1 MTKSNKLMIK
11 SKSLQPLTLNESLD
25 STPNNKKYIF
35 SGVFTACSVPGHV
48 VINRNNRSYP
58 EKEVLR
64 HLGYLREMI
73 KESGSIL
80 GELDHPEGRFDI
92 QLKEAS
98 HKITDLWYD
107 QENHNVMGKLE
118 ILDTPNGKI
127 AQELVEAGYPLFVSS
142 RAAGDVDEKT
152 HEVEI
157 AQIFT
162 YDIVCTPGFAEAK
175 LDRVNESLGVNTMSY
190 LNESVS
196 AQKSEKEATNKKYKV
211 LMEGVTVNELEQDAP
226 INEKCMEMK
235 NKPVNLKDL
244 SKPLLE
250 EDEEEFKLPEAD
262 VTPDGSSSDD
272 SSDDKDENKDTTDG
286 KKDED
291 TKSEPTD
298 DEKEKKRALILDITS
313 EDADSESDDSN
324 ADDDEKAEK
333 RADILDVEGQSDE
346 DKADDGDADSKD
358 DDKSDDEDVSD
369 TDSSNDDA
377 EDATPADEDSKTSTE
392 KAERIAAETD
402 KDMEEFQDLLD
413 NLEKKEQIKE
423 QIISRYPFAV
433 SLSPDNFAKFAA
445 LKPTQKKKCM
455 KYVVEHNIY
464 KVDDINNQWNVP
476 LLAEKRILK
485 NWLRLADPKD
495 IELYT
500 HASLQE
506 QDAIENMA
514 RYWVLE
520 TKQDVDEFWEKTGLR
535 NREAQRIMNEEFVK
549 RYKVSQKPIMKPVN
563 ESEHPLGY
571 HMDYVKMLEQTYD
584 NF

>member
-1 MTKSNKLMIK
+1 MTKMNKLMIK
-11 SKSLQPLTLNESLD
+11 NKSLQPLMLNEAAD
-25 STPNNKKYIF
+25 STPNNRKYIF

-73 KESGSIL
+73 KQSGSIL

-107 QENHNVMGKLE
+107 QSNHNVMGKLE

-127 AQELVEAGYPLFVSS
+127 AQELVDAGYPLFVSS

-175 LDRVNESLGVNTMSY
+175 LERVNESLGTATAKY

-196 AQKSEKEATNKKYKV
+196 AQKVEKETTKKKFKV
-211 LMEGVTVNELEQDAP
+211 LIEGVSVSELEQEAP
-226 INEKCMEMK
+226 INEKCMELK
-235 NKPVNLKDL
+235 NKPVKMKDL
-244 SKPLLE
+244 TKPLLE
-250 EDEEEFKLPEAD
+250 EDEDGGFKLPEAD
-262 VTPDGSSSDD
+262 VTPDGSGSDN
-272 SSDDKDENKDTTDG
+272 SDTEKPKTDDAASEETSKKDT
-286 KKDED
+286 E
-291 TKSEPTD
+291 KSEPTD
-298 DEKEKKRALILDITS
+298 EEKKKKRALILNITS
-313 EDADSESDDSN
+313 EDAEGQSSEEGTE
-324 ADDDEKAEK
+324 DDDKAEK
-333 RADILDVEGQSDE
+333 RADIVSVEGQSDA
-346 DKADDGDADSKD
+346 DVADDGDAESEESTDDSKP
-358 DDKSDDEDVSD
+358 V
-369 TDSSNDDA
+369 
-377 EDATPADEDSKTSTE
+377 EDADADVDAPAAEEDSETTTA
-392 KAERIAAETD
+392 KAERIAAETE

-413 NLEKKEQIKE
+413 NLEKKESIKE
-423 QIISRYPFAV
+423 SIINHYPFAI
-433 SLSPDNFAKFAA
+433 SLSPENFAKFAA

-455 KYVVEHNIY
+455 KFIVEHNIFTI
-464 KVDDINNQWNVP
+464 KDINEQVFTP
-476 LLAEKRILK
+476 LNAERRILK
-485 NWLRLADPKD
+485 NWLRLADAKD

-500 HASLQE
+500 QASLQE

-514 RYWVLE
+514 RYMVLE

-535 NREAQRIMNEEFVK
+535 TREAQRLMNEEFVR
-549 RYKVSQKPIMKPVN
+549 RYKVQQKPIMKPVQ

-571 HMDYVKMLEQTYD
+571 TMDHAALLEQMYE
-584 NF
+584 NM

>member
-1 MTKSNKLMIK
+1 MTKINKLMIK
-11 SKSLQPLTLNESLD
+11 NKSLQPLMLNEAAD
-25 STPNNKKYIF
+25 STPNNRKYIF

-73 KESGSIL
+73 KQSGSIL

-107 QENHNVMGKLE
+107 QANHNVMGKLE

-127 AQELVEAGYPLFVSS
+127 AQELVDAGYPLFVSS

-175 LDRVNESLGVNTMSY
+175 LERVNESLGTATAKY

-196 AQKSEKEATNKKYKV
+196 AQKAEKETTKNKFKV
-211 LMEGVTVNELEQDAP
+211 LTEGVSVSELEQEAP
-226 INEKCMEMK
+226 INEKCMELK
-235 NKPVNLKDL
+235 NKPVKLKDL
-244 SKPLLE
+244 IKPLLE
-250 EDEEEFKLPEAD
+250 EDEDGGFKLPEAD
-262 VTPDGSSSDD
+262 VTPDGDGSDNSDIEDPKTDDASSEETP
-272 SSDDKDENKDTTDG
+272 KKDT
-286 KKDED
+286 E
-291 TKSEPTD
+291 KSEPTD
-298 DEKEKKRALILDITS
+298 EEKKKKRALILNITS
-313 EDADSESDDSN
+313 EDVNGESSEEGTEDE
-324 ADDDEKAEK
+324 EKAEK
-333 RADILDVEGQSDE
+333 RADIISVEGQSDA
-346 DKADDGDADSKD
+346 DIADDGNADNSKD
-358 DDKSDDEDVSD
+358 SDSSEPVED
-369 TDSSNDDA
+369 TDTDVDA
-377 EDATPADEDSKTSTE
+377 PAAEEGSETTTA
-392 KAERIAAETD
+392 KAERIAAETE

-413 NLEKKEQIKE
+413 NLEKKESIKE
-423 QIISRYPFAV
+423 SIINHYPFAI
-433 SLSPDNFAKFAA
+433 SLSPENFAKFAA

-455 KYVVEHNIY
+455 KFIVEHNIFTI
-464 KVDDINNQWNVP
+464 KDINEQVFTP
-476 LLAEKRILK
+476 LNAERRILK
-485 NWLRLADPKD
+485 NWLRLADAKD

-500 HASLQE
+500 QASLQE

-514 RYWVLE
+514 RYMVLE

-535 NREAQRIMNEEFVK
+535 TREAQRLMNEEFVR
-549 RYKVSQKPIMKPVN
+549 RYKVQQKPIMKPVQ

-571 HMDYVKMLEQTYD
+571 TMDHAALLEQMYE
-584 NF
+584 NM

>member
-1 MTKSNKLMIK
+1 MTKINKLMIK
-11 SKSLQPLTLNESLD
+11 NKSLQPLMLNEAAD
-25 STPNNKKYIF
+25 STPNNRKYIF

-73 KESGSIL
+73 KQSGSIL

-107 QENHNVMGKLE
+107 QANHNVMGKLE

-127 AQELVEAGYPLFVSS
+127 AQELVDAGYPLFVSS

-175 LDRVNESLGVNTMSY
+175 LERVNESLGTATAKY

-196 AQKSEKEATNKKYKV
+196 AQKAEKETTKNKFKV
-211 LMEGVTVNELEQDAP
+211 LTEGVSVSELEQEAP
-226 INEKCMEMK
+226 INEKCMELK
-235 NKPVNLKDL
+235 NKPVKMKDL
-244 SKPLLE
+244 IKPLLE
-250 EDEEEFKLPEAD
+250 EDEDGGFKLPEAD
-262 VTPDGSSSDD
+262 VTPDGSGSDN
-272 SSDDKDENKDTTDG
+272 SDTEEPKTDDAAS
-286 KKDED
+286 KETQKED
-291 TKSEPTD
+291 TEKSEPTD
-298 DEKEKKRALILDITS
+298 EEKKKKRALILNITS
-313 EDADSESDDSN
+313 EDVNGESSEEGTEDE
-324 ADDDEKAEK
+324 EKAEK
-333 RADILDVEGQSDE
+333 RADIISVEGQSDA
-346 DKADDGDADSKD
+346 DIADDGNADNSKD
-358 DDKSDDEDVSD
+358 SDSSEPVED
-369 TDSSNDDA
+369 TDTDVDA
-377 EDATPADEDSKTSTE
+377 PAAEEGSETTTA
-392 KAERIAAETD
+392 KAERIAAETE

-413 NLEKKEQIKE
+413 NLEKKESIKE
-423 QIISRYPFAV
+423 SIINHYPFAI
-433 SLSPDNFAKFAA
+433 SLSPENFAKFAA
-445 LKPTQKKKCM
+445 LKPAQKKKCM
-455 KYVVEHNIY
+455 KFIVEHNIFTI
-464 KVDDINNQWNVP
+464 KDINEQVFTP
-476 LLAEKRILK
+476 LNAERRILK
-485 NWLRLADPKD
+485 NWLRLADAKD

-500 HASLQE
+500 QASLQE

-514 RYWVLE
+514 RYMVLE

-535 NREAQRIMNEEFVK
+535 TREAQRLMNEEFVR
-549 RYKVSQKPIMKPVN
+549 RYKVQQKPIMKPVQ

-571 HMDYVKMLEQTYD
+571 TMDHAALLEQMYD
-584 NF
+584 I

>member
-1 MTKSNKLMIK
+1 MTKINKLMIK
-11 SKSLQPLTLNESLD
+11 NKSLQPLMLNEAAD
-25 STPNNKKYIF
+25 STPNNRKYIF

-73 KESGSIL
+73 KQSGSIL

-107 QENHNVMGKLE
+107 QANHNVMGKLE

-127 AQELVEAGYPLFVSS
+127 AQELVDAGYPLFVSS

-175 LDRVNESLGVNTMSY
+175 LERVNESLGTATAKY

-196 AQKSEKEATNKKYKV
+196 AQKAEKETTKNKFKV
-211 LMEGVTVNELEQDAP
+211 LTEGVSVSELEQEAP
-226 INEKCMEMK
+226 INEKCMELK
-235 NKPVNLKDL
+235 NKPVKMKDL
-244 SKPLLE
+244 IKPLLE
-250 EDEEEFKLPEAD
+250 EDEDGGFKLPEAD
-262 VTPDGSSSDD
+262 VTPDGDGSDN
-272 SSDDKDENKDTTDG
+272 SDTEESKTDDTASKETPKKDT
-286 KKDED
+286 E
-291 TKSEPTD
+291 KSEPTD
-298 DEKEKKRALILDITS
+298 EEKKKKRALILNITS
-313 EDADSESDDSN
+313 EDVNGESSEEGTEDE
-324 ADDDEKAEK
+324 EKAEK
-333 RADILDVEGQSDE
+333 RADIISVEGQSDA
-346 DKADDGDADSKD
+346 DIADDGNADNSKD
-358 DDKSDDEDVSD
+358 SDSSEPVED
-369 TDSSNDDA
+369 TDTDVDA
-377 EDATPADEDSKTSTE
+377 PAAEEGSETTTA
-392 KAERIAAETD
+392 KAERIAAETE

-413 NLEKKEQIKE
+413 NLEKKESIKE
-423 QIISRYPFAV
+423 SIINHYPFAI
-433 SLSPDNFAKFAA
+433 SLSPENFAKFAA

-455 KYVVEHNIY
+455 KFIVEHNIFTI
-464 KVDDINNQWNVP
+464 KDINEQVFTP
-476 LLAEKRILK
+476 LNAERRILK
-485 NWLRLADPKD
+485 NWLRLADAKD

-500 HASLQE
+500 QASLQE

-514 RYWVLE
+514 RYMVLE

-535 NREAQRIMNEEFVK
+535 TREAQRLMNEEFVR
-549 RYKVSQKPIMKPVN
+549 RYKVQQKPIMKPVQ

-571 HMDYVKMLEQTYD
+571 TMDHAALLEQMYE
-584 NF
+584 NM

>member
-1 MTKSNKLMIK
+1 MTKINKLMIK
-11 SKSLQPLTLNESLD
+11 NKSLQPLMLNEAAD
-25 STPNNKKYIF
+25 STPNNRKYIF

-73 KESGSIL
+73 KQSGSIL

-107 QENHNVMGKLE
+107 QANHNVMGKLE

-127 AQELVEAGYPLFVSS
+127 AQELVDAGYPLFVSS

-175 LDRVNESLGVNTMSY
+175 LERVNESLGTATAKY

-196 AQKSEKEATNKKYKV
+196 AQKAEKETTKNKFKV
-211 LMEGVTVNELEQDAP
+211 LTEGVSVSELEQEAP
-226 INEKCMEMK
+226 INEKCMELK
-235 NKPVNLKDL
+235 NKPVKMKDL
-244 SKPLLE
+244 IKPLLE
-250 EDEEEFKLPEAD
+250 EDEDGGFKLPEAD
-262 VTPDGSSSDD
+262 VTPDGGGSDN
-272 SSDDKDENKDTTDG
+272 SDTEEPKTDDAAS
-286 KKDED
+286 KETQKED
-291 TKSEPTD
+291 TEKSEPTD
-298 DEKEKKRALILDITS
+298 EEKKKKRALILNITS
-313 EDADSESDDSN
+313 EDVNGESSEEGTEDE
-324 ADDDEKAEK
+324 EKAEK
-333 RADILDVEGQSDE
+333 RADIISVEGQSDA
-346 DKADDGDADSKD
+346 DIADDGNADNSKD
-358 DDKSDDEDVSD
+358 SSEPVED
-369 TDSSNDDA
+369 TDTDVDA
-377 EDATPADEDSKTSTE
+377 PAAEEGSETTTA
-392 KAERIAAETD
+392 KAERIAAETE

-413 NLEKKEQIKE
+413 NLEKKESIKE
-423 QIISRYPFAV
+423 SIINHYPFAI
-433 SLSPDNFAKFAA
+433 SLSPENFAKFAA
-445 LKPTQKKKCM
+445 LKPAQKKKCM
-455 KYVVEHNIY
+455 KFIVEHNIFTI
-464 KVDDINNQWNVP
+464 KDINEQVFTP
-476 LLAEKRILK
+476 LNAERRILK
-485 NWLRLADPKD
+485 NWLRLADAKD

-500 HASLQE
+500 QASLQE

-514 RYWVLE
+514 RYMVLE

-535 NREAQRIMNEEFVK
+535 TREAQRLMNEEFVR
-549 RYKVSQKPIMKPVN
+549 RYKVQQKPIMKPVQ

-571 HMDYVKMLEQTYD
+571 TMDHAALLEQMYD
-584 NF
+584 I

>member
-1 MTKSNKLMIK
+1 MTKINKLMIK
-11 SKSLQPLTLNESLD
+11 NKSLQPLMLNEAAD
-25 STPNNKKYIF
+25 STPNNRKYIF

-73 KESGSIL
+73 KQSGSIL

-107 QENHNVMGKLE
+107 QANHNVMGKLE

-127 AQELVEAGYPLFVSS
+127 AQELVDAGYPLFVSS

-175 LDRVNESLGVNTMSY
+175 LERVNESLGTATAKY

-196 AQKSEKEATNKKYKV
+196 AQKAEKETTKNKFKV
-211 LMEGVTVNELEQDAP
+211 LTEGVSVSELEQEAP
-226 INEKCMEMK
+226 INEKCMELK
-235 NKPVNLKDL
+235 NKPVKMKDL
-244 SKPLLE
+244 TKPLLE
-250 EDEEEFKLPEAD
+250 EDEDGGFKLPEAD
-262 VTPDGSSSDD
+262 VTPDGSGSDN
-272 SSDDKDENKDTTDG
+272 SDTEEPKTDDAASKETPKKDT
-286 KKDED
+286 E
-291 TKSEPTD
+291 KSEPTD
-298 DEKEKKRALILDITS
+298 EEKKKKRALILNITS
-313 EDADSESDDSN
+313 EDVNGESSEEGTEDE
-324 ADDDEKAEK
+324 EKAEK
-333 RADILDVEGQSDE
+333 RTDIISVEGQSDA
-346 DKADDGDADSKD
+346 DIADDGNADNSKD
-358 DDKSDDEDVSD
+358 SDSSEPVED
-369 TDSSNDDA
+369 TDTDVDA
-377 EDATPADEDSKTSTE
+377 PAAEEGSETTTA
-392 KAERIAAETD
+392 KAERITAETE

-413 NLEKKEQIKE
+413 NLEKKESIKE
-423 QIISRYPFAV
+423 SIINHYPFAV
-433 SLSPDNFAKFAA
+433 SLSPENFAKFAA
-445 LKPTQKKKCM
+445 LKPAQKKKCM
-455 KYVVEHNIY
+455 KFIVEHNIFTI
-464 KVDDINNQWNVP
+464 KDINEQVFTP
-476 LLAEKRILK
+476 LNAERRILK
-485 NWLRLADPKD
+485 NWLRLADAKD

-500 HASLQE
+500 QASLQE

-514 RYWVLE
+514 RYMVLE

-535 NREAQRIMNEEFVK
+535 TREAQRLMNEEFVR
-549 RYKVSQKPIMKPVN
+549 RYKVQQKPIMKPVQ

-571 HMDYVKMLEQTYD
+571 TMDHAALLEQMYE
-584 NF
+584 NM

>member
-1 MTKSNKLMIK
+1 MAKSNKLMIK

-196 AQKSEKEATNKKYKV
+196 AQKSEKETTNKKYKV

-244 SKPLLE
+244 AKPLLE

-262 VTPDGSSSDD
+262 VTPDGSGSDD
-272 SSDDKDENKDTTDG
+272 SSDNKDENTDTEN

-313 EDADSESDDSN
+313 EDADSDSDEN
-324 ADDDEKAEK
+324 TDDDEKAEK

-346 DKADDGDADSKD
+346 DKADDGDADT
-358 DDKSDDEDVSD
+358 DDKSDDEDISD
-369 TDSSNDDA
+369 TDASNDDA
-377 EDATPADEDSKTSTE
+377 EDSAPADEDSKTSTE

-413 NLEKKEQIKE
+413 NLEKKEAIKE
-423 QIISRYPFAV
+423 QIISHYPFSV
-433 SLSPDNFAKFAA
+433 SLSPENFAKFAA

-464 KVDDINNQWNVP
+464 KIDDINNQWNVP

-549 RYKVSQKPIMKPVN
+549 RYKISQKPIMKPVN

>member
-1 MTKSNKLMIK
+1 MTKINKLMIK
-11 SKSLQPLTLNESLD
+11 NKSLQPLMLNEAAD
-25 STPNNKKYIF
+25 STPNNRKYIF

-73 KESGSIL
+73 KQSGSIL

-107 QENHNVMGKLE
+107 QANHNVMGKLE

-127 AQELVEAGYPLFVSS
+127 AQELVDAGYPLFVSS

-175 LDRVNESLGVNTMSY
+175 LERVNESLGTATAKY

-196 AQKSEKEATNKKYKV
+196 AQKAEKETTKNKFKV
-211 LMEGVTVNELEQDAP
+211 LTEGVSVSELEQEAP
-226 INEKCMEMK
+226 INEKCMELK
-235 NKPVNLKDL
+235 NKPVKMKDL
-244 SKPLLE
+244 IKPLLE
-250 EDEEEFKLPEAD
+250 EDEDGGFKLPEAD
-262 VTPDGSSSDD
+262 VTADGSDSDN
-272 SSDDKDENKDTTDG
+272 SDTEEPKTDDAAS
-286 KKDED
+286 KETQKED
-291 TKSEPTD
+291 TEKSEPTD
-298 DEKEKKRALILDITS
+298 EEKKKKRALILNITS
-313 EDADSESDDSN
+313 EDVNGESSEEGTEDE
-324 ADDDEKAEK
+324 EKAEK
-333 RADILDVEGQSDE
+333 RADIISVEGQSDA
-346 DKADDGDADSKD
+346 DIADDGNADNSKD
-358 DDKSDDEDVSD
+358 SSEPVED
-369 TDSSNDDA
+369 TDTDVDA
-377 EDATPADEDSKTSTE
+377 PAAEEGSETTTA
-392 KAERIAAETD
+392 KAERIAVETE

-413 NLEKKEQIKE
+413 NLEKKESIKE
-423 QIISRYPFAV
+423 SIINHYPFAI
-433 SLSPDNFAKFAA
+433 SLSPENFAKFAA
-445 LKPTQKKKCM
+445 LKPAQKKKCM
-455 KYVVEHNIY
+455 KFIVEHNIFTI
-464 KVDDINNQWNVP
+464 KDINEQVFTP
-476 LLAEKRILK
+476 LNAERRILK
-485 NWLRLADPKD
+485 NWLRLADAKD

-500 HASLQE
+500 QASLQE

-514 RYWVLE
+514 RYMVLE

-535 NREAQRIMNEEFVK
+535 TREAQRLMNEEFVR
-549 RYKVSQKPIMKPVN
+549 RYKVQQKPIMKPVQ

-571 HMDYVKMLEQTYD
+571 TMDHAALLEQMYD
-584 NF
+584 I

>member
-1 MTKSNKLMIK
+1 MTKINKLMIK
-11 SKSLQPLTLNESLD
+11 NKSLQPLMLNEAAD
-25 STPNNKKYIF
+25 STPNNRKYIF

-73 KESGSIL
+73 KQSGSIL

-107 QENHNVMGKLE
+107 QTNHNVMGKLE

-127 AQELVEAGYPLFVSS
+127 AQELVDAGYPLFVSS

-175 LDRVNESLGVNTMSY
+175 LERVNESLGTATAKY

-196 AQKSEKEATNKKYKV
+196 AQKAEKETTKNKFKV
-211 LMEGVTVNELEQDAP
+211 LTEGVSVSELEQEAP
-226 INEKCMEMK
+226 INEKCMELK
-235 NKPVNLKDL
+235 NKPVKMKDL
-244 SKPLLE
+244 IKPLLE
-250 EDEEEFKLPEAD
+250 EDEDGGFKLPEAD
-262 VTPDGSSSDD
+262 VTPDGSGSDN
-272 SSDDKDENKDTTDG
+272 SDTEEPKTDDAAS
-286 KKDED
+286 KETQKED
-291 TKSEPTD
+291 TEKSEPTD
-298 DEKEKKRALILDITS
+298 EEKKKKRALILNITS
-313 EDADSESDDSN
+313 EDVNGESSEEGTEDE
-324 ADDDEKAEK
+324 EKAEK
-333 RADILDVEGQSDE
+333 RADIISVEGQSDA
-346 DKADDGDADSKD
+346 DIADDGNADNSKD
-358 DDKSDDEDVSD
+358 SSEPVED
-369 TDSSNDDA
+369 TDTDVDA
-377 EDATPADEDSKTSTE
+377 PAAEEGSETTTA
-392 KAERIAAETD
+392 KAERIAAETE

-413 NLEKKEQIKE
+413 NLEKKESIKE
-423 QIISRYPFAV
+423 SIINHYPFAI
-433 SLSPDNFAKFAA
+433 SLSPENFAKFAA
-445 LKPTQKKKCM
+445 LKPAQKKKCM
-455 KYVVEHNIY
+455 KFIVEHNIFTI
-464 KVDDINNQWNVP
+464 KDINEQVFTP
-476 LLAEKRILK
+476 LNAERRILK
-485 NWLRLADPKD
+485 NWLRLADAKD

-500 HASLQE
+500 QASLQE

-514 RYWVLE
+514 RYMVLE

-535 NREAQRIMNEEFVK
+535 TREAQRLMNEEFVR
-549 RYKVSQKPIMKPVN
+549 RYKVQQKPIMKPVQ

-571 HMDYVKMLEQTYD
+571 TMDHAALLEQMYD
-584 NF
+584 I

>member
-1 MTKSNKLMIK
+1 MTKINKLMIK
-11 SKSLQPLTLNESLD
+11 NKSLQPLMLNEAAD
-25 STPNNKKYIF
+25 STPNNRKYIF

-73 KESGSIL
+73 KQSGSIL

-107 QENHNVMGKLE
+107 QANHNVMGKLE

-127 AQELVEAGYPLFVSS
+127 AQELVDAGYPLFVSS

-175 LDRVNESLGVNTMSY
+175 LERVNESLGTATAKY

-196 AQKSEKEATNKKYKV
+196 AQKAEKETTKNKFKV
-211 LMEGVTVNELEQDAP
+211 LTEGVSVSELEQEAP
-226 INEKCMEMK
+226 INEKCMELK
-235 NKPVNLKDL
+235 NKPVKMKDL
-244 SKPLLE
+244 TKPLLE
-250 EDEEEFKLPEAD
+250 EDEDGGFKLPEAD
-262 VTPDGSSSDD
+262 VTPDGSGSDN
-272 SSDDKDENKDTTDG
+272 SDTEEPKTDDAAS
-286 KKDED
+286 KETQKED
-291 TKSEPTD
+291 TEKSEPTD
-298 DEKEKKRALILDITS
+298 EEKKKKRALILNITS
-313 EDADSESDDSN
+313 EDVNGESSEEGTEDE
-324 ADDDEKAEK
+324 EKAEK
-333 RADILDVEGQSDE
+333 RTDIISVEGQSDA
-346 DKADDGDADSKD
+346 DIADDGNADNSKDSDSSEPVEDTDADV
-358 DDKSDDEDVSD
+358 EAPA
-369 TDSSNDDA
+369 A
-377 EDATPADEDSKTSTE
+377 EEGSETTTA
-392 KAERIAAETD
+392 KAERITAETE

-413 NLEKKEQIKE
+413 NLEKKESIKE
-423 QIISRYPFAV
+423 SIINHYPFAV
-433 SLSPDNFAKFAA
+433 SLSPENFAKFAA
-445 LKPTQKKKCM
+445 LKPAQKKKCM
-455 KYVVEHNIY
+455 KFIVEHNIFTI
-464 KVDDINNQWNVP
+464 KDINEQVFTP
-476 LLAEKRILK
+476 LNAERRILK
-485 NWLRLADPKD
+485 NWLRLADAKD

-500 HASLQE
+500 QASLQE

-514 RYWVLE
+514 RYMVLE

-535 NREAQRIMNEEFVK
+535 TREAQRLMNEEFVR
-549 RYKVSQKPIMKPVN
+549 RYKVQQKPIMKPVQ

-571 HMDYVKMLEQTYD
+571 TMDHAALLEQMYD
-584 NF
+584 I

>member
-1 MTKSNKLMIK
+1 MTKINKLMIK
-11 SKSLQPLTLNESLD
+11 NKSLQPLMLNEAAD
-25 STPNNKKYIF
+25 STPNNRKYIF

-73 KESGSIL
+73 KQSGSIL

-107 QENHNVMGKLE
+107 QANHNVMGKLE

-127 AQELVEAGYPLFVSS
+127 AQELVDAGYPLFVSS

-175 LDRVNESLGVNTMSY
+175 LERVNESLGTATAKY

-196 AQKSEKEATNKKYKV
+196 AQKAEKETTKNKFKV
-211 LMEGVTVNELEQDAP
+211 LTEGVSVSELEQEAP
-226 INEKCMEMK
+226 INEKCMELK
-235 NKPVNLKDL
+235 NKPVKMKDL
-244 SKPLLE
+244 TKPLLE
-250 EDEEEFKLPEAD
+250 EDEDGGFKLPEAD
-262 VTPDGSSSDD
+262 VTPDGSGSDN
-272 SSDDKDENKDTTDG
+272 SDTEEPKTDDAAS
-286 KKDED
+286 KETQKED
-291 TKSEPTD
+291 TEKSEPTD
-298 DEKEKKRALILDITS
+298 EEKKKKRALILNITS
-313 EDADSESDDSN
+313 EDVNGESSEEGTEDE
-324 ADDDEKAEK
+324 EKAEK
-333 RADILDVEGQSDE
+333 RADIISVEGQSDA
-346 DKADDGDADSKD
+346 DIADDGNADNSKD
-358 DDKSDDEDVSD
+358 SSEPVED
-369 TDSSNDDA
+369 TDTDVDA
-377 EDATPADEDSKTSTE
+377 PAAEEGSETTTA
-392 KAERIAAETD
+392 KAERIAAETE

-413 NLEKKEQIKE
+413 NLEKKESIKE
-423 QIISRYPFAV
+423 SIINHYPFAI
-433 SLSPDNFAKFAA
+433 SLSPENFAKFAA
-445 LKPTQKKKCM
+445 LKPAQKKKCM
-455 KYVVEHNIY
+455 KFIVEHNIFTI
-464 KVDDINNQWNVP
+464 KDINEQVFTP
-476 LLAEKRILK
+476 LNAERRILK
-485 NWLRLADPKD
+485 NWLRLADAKD

-500 HASLQE
+500 QASLQE

-514 RYWVLE
+514 RYMVLE

-535 NREAQRIMNEEFVK
+535 TREAQRLMNEEFVR
-549 RYKVSQKPIMKPVN
+549 RYKVQQKPIMKPVQ

-571 HMDYVKMLEQTYD
+571 TMDHAALLEQMYE
-584 NF
+584 NM

>member
-1 MTKSNKLMIK
+1 MTKMNKLMIK
-11 SKSLQPLTLNESLD
+11 NKSLQPLMLNEAAD
-25 STPNNKKYIF
+25 STPNNRKYIF

-73 KESGSIL
+73 KQSGSIL

-107 QENHNVMGKLE
+107 QSNHNVMGKLE

-127 AQELVEAGYPLFVSS
+127 AQELVDAGYPLFVSS

-175 LDRVNESLGVNTMSY
+175 LERVKESLGTATAKY

-196 AQKSEKEATNKKYKV
+196 AQKVEKETTKKKFKV
-211 LMEGVTVNELEQDAP
+211 LIEGVSVSELEQEAP
-226 INEKCMEMK
+226 INEKCMELK
-235 NKPVNLKDL
+235 NKPVKMKDL
-244 SKPLLE
+244 TKPLLE
-250 EDEEEFKLPEAD
+250 EDEDGGFKLPEAD
-262 VTPDGSSSDD
+262 VTPDGSGSDNSD
-272 SSDDKDENKDTTDG
+272 TEKPKTDDAASEEKLKDDKE
-286 KKDED
+286 
-291 TKSEPTD
+291 KSEPTD
-298 DEKEKKRALILDITS
+298 EEKKKKRALILNITS
-313 EDADSESDDSN
+313 EDAEGESSEEGTEDGD
-324 ADDDEKAEK
+324 KAEK
-333 RADILDVEGQSDE
+333 RADIISVEGQSDA
-346 DKADDGDADSKD
+346 DVADDGDADSEESTD
-358 DDKSDDEDVSD
+358 DSEPV
-369 TDSSNDDA
+369 
-377 EDATPADEDSKTSTE
+377 EDADADVDAPAAEEDSETTTA
-392 KAERIAAETD
+392 KAERIAAETE

-413 NLEKKEQIKE
+413 NLEKKESIKE
-423 QIISRYPFAV
+423 SIINHYPFAV
-433 SLSPDNFAKFAA
+433 SLSPENFAKFAA

-455 KYVVEHNIY
+455 KFIVEHNIFTI
-464 KVDDINNQWNVP
+464 KDINEQVFTP
-476 LLAEKRILK
+476 LNAERRILK
-485 NWLRLADPKD
+485 NWLRLADAKD

-500 HASLQE
+500 QASLQE

-514 RYWVLE
+514 RYMVLE

-535 NREAQRIMNEEFVK
+535 TREAQRLMNEEFVR
-549 RYKVSQKPIMKPVN
+549 RYKVQQKPIMKPVQ

-571 HMDYVKMLEQTYD
+571 TMDHAALLEQMYD
-584 NF
+584 I

>member
-1 MTKSNKLMIK
+1 MTKINKLMIK
-11 SKSLQPLTLNESLD
+11 NKSLQPLMLNEAAD
-25 STPNNKKYIF
+25 STPNNRKYIF

-73 KESGSIL
+73 KQSGSIL

-107 QENHNVMGKLE
+107 QANHNVMGKLE

-127 AQELVEAGYPLFVSS
+127 AQELVDAGYPLFVSS

-175 LDRVNESLGVNTMSY
+175 LERVNESLGTATAKY

-196 AQKSEKEATNKKYKV
+196 AQKAEKETTKNKFKV
-211 LMEGVTVNELEQDAP
+211 LTEGVSVSELEQEAP
-226 INEKCMEMK
+226 INEKCMELK
-235 NKPVNLKDL
+235 NKPVKMKDL
-244 SKPLLE
+244 IKPLLE
-250 EDEEEFKLPEAD
+250 EDEDGGFKLPEAD
-262 VTPDGSSSDD
+262 VTPDGSGSDN
-272 SSDDKDENKDTTDG
+272 SDTEEPKTDDAAS
-286 KKDED
+286 KETQKED
-291 TKSEPTD
+291 TEKSEPTD
-298 DEKEKKRALILDITS
+298 EEKKKKRALILNITS
-313 EDADSESDDSN
+313 EDVNGESSEEGTEDE
-324 ADDDEKAEK
+324 EKAEK
-333 RADILDVEGQSDE
+333 RADIISVEGQSDA
-346 DKADDGDADSKD
+346 DIADDGNADNSKD
-358 DDKSDDEDVSD
+358 SDSSEPVED
-369 TDSSNDDA
+369 TDVDA
-377 EDATPADEDSKTSTE
+377 PAAEEGSETTTA
-392 KAERIAAETD
+392 KAERIAAETE

-413 NLEKKEQIKE
+413 NLEKKESIKE
-423 QIISRYPFAV
+423 SIINHYPFAI
-433 SLSPDNFAKFAA
+433 SLSPENFAKFAA
-445 LKPTQKKKCM
+445 LKPAQKKKCM
-455 KYVVEHNIY
+455 KFIVEHNIFTI
-464 KVDDINNQWNVP
+464 KDINEQVFTP
-476 LLAEKRILK
+476 LNAERRILK
-485 NWLRLADPKD
+485 NWLRLADAKD

-500 HASLQE
+500 QASLQE

-514 RYWVLE
+514 RYMVLE

-535 NREAQRIMNEEFVK
+535 TREAQRLMNEEFVR
-549 RYKVSQKPIMKPVN
+549 RYKVQQKPIMKPVQ

-571 HMDYVKMLEQTYD
+571 TMDHAALLEQMYD
-584 NF
+584 I

>member
-1 MTKSNKLMIK
+1 MTKINKLMIK
-11 SKSLQPLTLNESLD
+11 NKSLQPLMLNEAAD
-25 STPNNKKYIF
+25 STPNNRKYIF

-73 KESGSIL
+73 KQSGSIL

-107 QENHNVMGKLE
+107 QANHNVMGKLE

-127 AQELVEAGYPLFVSS
+127 AQELVDAGYPLFVSS

-175 LDRVNESLGVNTMSY
+175 LERVNESLGTATAKY

-196 AQKSEKEATNKKYKV
+196 AQKAEKETTKNKFKV
-211 LMEGVTVNELEQDAP
+211 LTEGVSVSELEQEAP
-226 INEKCMEMK
+226 INEKCMELK
-235 NKPVNLKDL
+235 NKPVKMKDL
-244 SKPLLE
+244 IKPLLE
-250 EDEEEFKLPEAD
+250 EDEDGGFKLPEAD
-262 VTPDGSSSDD
+262 VTPDGDGSDN
-272 SSDDKDENKDTTDG
+272 SDTEESKTDDTASKETPKKDT
-286 KKDED
+286 E
-291 TKSEPTD
+291 KSEPTD
-298 DEKEKKRALILDITS
+298 EEKKKKRALILNITS
-313 EDADSESDDSN
+313 EDVNGESSEEGTEDE
-324 ADDDEKAEK
+324 EKAEK
-333 RADILDVEGQSDE
+333 RADIISVEGQSDA
-346 DKADDGDADSKD
+346 DIADDGNADNSKD
-358 DDKSDDEDVSD
+358 LDSSEPVED
-369 TDSSNDDA
+369 TDTDVDA
-377 EDATPADEDSKTSTE
+377 PAAEEGSETTTA
-392 KAERIAAETD
+392 KAERIAAETE

-413 NLEKKEQIKE
+413 NLEKKESIKE
-423 QIISRYPFAV
+423 SIINHYPFAI
-433 SLSPDNFAKFAA
+433 SLSPENFAKFAA

-455 KYVVEHNIY
+455 KFIVEHNIFTI
-464 KVDDINNQWNVP
+464 KDINEQVFTP
-476 LLAEKRILK
+476 LNAERRILK
-485 NWLRLADPKD
+485 NWLRLADAKD

-500 HASLQE
+500 QASLQE

-514 RYWVLE
+514 RYMVLE

-535 NREAQRIMNEEFVK
+535 TREAQRLMNEEFVR
-549 RYKVSQKPIMKPVN
+549 RYKVQQKPIMKPVQ

-571 HMDYVKMLEQTYD
+571 TMDHAALLEQMYE
-584 NF
+584 NM

>member
-1 MTKSNKLMIK
+1 MTKINKLMIK
-11 SKSLQPLTLNESLD
+11 NKSLQPLMLNEAAD
-25 STPNNKKYIF
+25 STPNNRKYIF

-73 KESGSIL
+73 KQSGSIL

-107 QENHNVMGKLE
+107 QANHNVMGKLE

-127 AQELVEAGYPLFVSS
+127 AQELVDAGYPLFVSS

-175 LDRVNESLGVNTMSY
+175 LERVNESLGTATAKY

-196 AQKSEKEATNKKYKV
+196 AQKAEKETTKNKFKV
-211 LMEGVTVNELEQDAP
+211 LTEGVSVSELEQEAP
-226 INEKCMEMK
+226 INEKCMELK
-235 NKPVNLKDL
+235 NKPVKMKDL
-244 SKPLLE
+244 IKPLLE
-250 EDEEEFKLPEAD
+250 EDEDGGFKLPEAD
-262 VTPDGSSSDD
+262 VTPDGSGSDN
-272 SSDDKDENKDTTDG
+272 SDTEEPKTDDAAS
-286 KKDED
+286 KETQKED
-291 TKSEPTD
+291 TEKSEPTD
-298 DEKEKKRALILDITS
+298 EEKKKKRALILNITS
-313 EDADSESDDSN
+313 EDVNGESSEEGTEDE
-324 ADDDEKAEK
+324 EKAEK
-333 RADILDVEGQSDE
+333 RADIISVEGQSDA
-346 DKADDGDADSKD
+346 DIADDGNADNSKD
-358 DDKSDDEDVSD
+358 SSEPVED
-369 TDSSNDDA
+369 TDVDA
-377 EDATPADEDSKTSTE
+377 PAAEEGSETTTA
-392 KAERIAAETD
+392 KAERVAAETE

-413 NLEKKEQIKE
+413 NLEKKESIKE
-423 QIISRYPFAV
+423 SIINHYPFAI
-433 SLSPDNFAKFAA
+433 SLSPENFAKFAA

-455 KYVVEHNIY
+455 KFIVEHNIFTI
-464 KVDDINNQWNVP
+464 KDINEQVFTP
-476 LLAEKRILK
+476 LNAERRILK
-485 NWLRLADPKD
+485 NWLRLADAKD

-500 HASLQE
+500 QASLQE

-514 RYWVLE
+514 RYMVLE

-535 NREAQRIMNEEFVK
+535 TREAQRLMNEEFVR
-549 RYKVSQKPIMKPVN
+549 RYKVQQKPIMKPVQ

-571 HMDYVKMLEQTYD
+571 TMDHAALLEQMYD
-584 NF
+584 I

>member
-1 MTKSNKLMIK
+1 MTKINKLMIK
-11 SKSLQPLTLNESLD
+11 NKSLQPLMLNEAAD
-25 STPNNKKYIF
+25 STPNNRKYIF

-73 KESGSIL
+73 KQSGSIL

-107 QENHNVMGKLE
+107 QANHNVMGKLE

-127 AQELVEAGYPLFVSS
+127 AQELVDAGYPLFVSS

-175 LDRVNESLGVNTMSY
+175 LERVNESLGTATAKY

-196 AQKSEKEATNKKYKV
+196 AQKAEKETTKNKFKV
-211 LMEGVTVNELEQDAP
+211 LTEGVSVSELEQEAP
-226 INEKCMEMK
+226 INEKCMELK
-235 NKPVNLKDL
+235 NKPVKMKDL
-244 SKPLLE
+244 IKPLLE
-250 EDEEEFKLPEAD
+250 EDEDGGFKLPEAD
-262 VTPDGSSSDD
+262 VTPDGSGSDN
-272 SSDDKDENKDTTDG
+272 SDTEEPKTDDAAS
-286 KKDED
+286 KETQKED
-291 TKSEPTD
+291 TEKSEPTD
-298 DEKEKKRALILDITS
+298 EEKKKKRALILNITS
-313 EDADSESDDSN
+313 EDVNGESSEEGTEDE
-324 ADDDEKAEK
+324 EKAEK
-333 RADILDVEGQSDE
+333 RADIISVEGQSDA
-346 DKADDGDADSKD
+346 DIADDGNADNSKD
-358 DDKSDDEDVSD
+358 SDSSEPVED
-369 TDSSNDDA
+369 TDTDVDA
-377 EDATPADEDSKTSTE
+377 PAAEEGSETTTA
-392 KAERIAAETD
+392 KAERVAAETE

-413 NLEKKEQIKE
+413 NLEKKESIKE
-423 QIISRYPFAV
+423 SIINHYPFAI
-433 SLSPDNFAKFAA
+433 SLSPENFAKFAA

-455 KYVVEHNIY
+455 KFIVEHNIFTI
-464 KVDDINNQWNVP
+464 KDINEQVFTP
-476 LLAEKRILK
+476 LNAERRILK
-485 NWLRLADPKD
+485 NWLRLADAKD

-500 HASLQE
+500 QASLQE

-514 RYWVLE
+514 RYMVLE

-535 NREAQRIMNEEFVK
+535 TREAQRLMNEEFVR
-549 RYKVSQKPIMKPVN
+549 RYKVQQKPIMKPVQ

-571 HMDYVKMLEQTYD
+571 TMDHAALLEQMYE
-584 NF
+584 NM

>member
-196 AQKSEKEATNKKYKV
+196 AQKSEKESTNKKYKV

-250 EDEEEFKLPEAD
+250 EDEQQLKLPEAD
-262 VTPDGSSSDD
+262 VTPDGSGSDNSSDN
-272 SSDDKDENKDTTDG
+272 KDENNDTKDN
-286 KKDED
+286 KSED
-291 TKSEPTD
+291 SKSEPTD

-313 EDADSESDDSN
+313 EDADSDSDEN
-324 ADDDEKAEK
+324 TDDDEKAEK

-346 DKADDGDADSKD
+346 DKADDGDADSD
-358 DDKSDDEDVSD
+358 DNSKDEDVSD
-369 TDSSNDDA
+369 TDTTNDDA
-377 EDATPADEDSKTSTE
+377 EDSTPADEDSKTSTE

-413 NLEKKEQIKE
+413 NLEKKEAIKE
-423 QIISRYPFAV
+423 QIISRYPFSV

-464 KVDDINNQWNVP
+464 KIDDINNQWNVP

>member
-1 MTKSNKLMIK
+1 MTKINKLMIK
-11 SKSLQPLTLNESLD
+11 NKSLQPLMLNEAAD
-25 STPNNKKYIF
+25 STPNNRKYIF

-73 KESGSIL
+73 KQSGSIL

-107 QENHNVMGKLE
+107 QANHNVMGKLE

-127 AQELVEAGYPLFVSS
+127 AQELVDAGYPLFVSS

-175 LDRVNESLGVNTMSY
+175 LERVNESLGTATAKY

-196 AQKSEKEATNKKYKV
+196 AQKAEKETTKNKFKV
-211 LMEGVTVNELEQDAP
+211 LTEGVSVSELEQEAP
-226 INEKCMEMK
+226 INEKCMELK
-235 NKPVNLKDL
+235 NKPVKMKDL
-244 SKPLLE
+244 IKPLLE
-250 EDEEEFKLPEAD
+250 EDEDGGFKLPEAD
-262 VTPDGSSSDD
+262 VTPDGSGSDN
-272 SSDDKDENKDTTDG
+272 SDTEEPKTDDAAS
-286 KKDED
+286 KETQKED
-291 TKSEPTD
+291 TEKSEPTD
-298 DEKEKKRALILDITS
+298 EEKKKKRALILNITS
-313 EDADSESDDSN
+313 EDVNGESSEEGTEDE
-324 ADDDEKAEK
+324 EKAEK
-333 RADILDVEGQSDE
+333 RTDIISVEGQSDA
-346 DKADDGDADSKD
+346 DIVDDGNADNSKD
-358 DDKSDDEDVSD
+358 SDSSEPVED
-369 TDSSNDDA
+369 TDVDA
-377 EDATPADEDSKTSTE
+377 PAAEEGSETTTA
-392 KAERIAAETD
+392 KAERIAAETE

-413 NLEKKEQIKE
+413 NLEKKESIKE
-423 QIISRYPFAV
+423 SIINHYPFAI
-433 SLSPDNFAKFAA
+433 SLSPENFAKFAA
-445 LKPTQKKKCM
+445 LKPAQKKKCM
-455 KYVVEHNIY
+455 KFIVEHNIFTI
-464 KVDDINNQWNVP
+464 KDINEQVFTP
-476 LLAEKRILK
+476 LNAERRILK
-485 NWLRLADPKD
+485 NWLRLADAKD

-500 HASLQE
+500 QASLQE

-514 RYWVLE
+514 RYMVLE

-535 NREAQRIMNEEFVK
+535 TREAQRLMNEEFVR
-549 RYKVSQKPIMKPVN
+549 RYKVQQKPIMKPVQ

-571 HMDYVKMLEQTYD
+571 TMDHAALLEQMYE
-584 NF
+584 NM

>member
-1 MTKSNKLMIK
+1 MTKINKLMIK
-11 SKSLQPLTLNESLD
+11 NKSLQPLMLNEAAD
-25 STPNNKKYIF
+25 STPNNRKYIF

-73 KESGSIL
+73 KQSGSIL

-107 QENHNVMGKLE
+107 QANHNVMGKLE

-127 AQELVEAGYPLFVSS
+127 AQELVDAGYPLFVSS

-175 LDRVNESLGVNTMSY
+175 LERVNESLGTATAKY

-196 AQKSEKEATNKKYKV
+196 AQKAEKEATKNKFKV
-211 LMEGVTVNELEQDAP
+211 LTEGVSVSELEQEAP
-226 INEKCMEMK
+226 INEKCMELK
-235 NKPVNLKDL
+235 NKPVKMKDL
-244 SKPLLE
+244 IKPLLE
-250 EDEEEFKLPEAD
+250 EDEDGGFKLPEAD
-262 VTPDGSSSDD
+262 VTPDGSGSDN
-272 SSDDKDENKDTTDG
+272 SDTEEPKTDDAAS
-286 KKDED
+286 KETQKED
-291 TKSEPTD
+291 TEKSEPTD
-298 DEKEKKRALILDITS
+298 EEKKKKRALILNITS
-313 EDADSESDDSN
+313 EDVDGESSEEGTEDE
-324 ADDDEKAEK
+324 EKAEK
-333 RADILDVEGQSDE
+333 RADIISVEGQSDA
-346 DKADDGDADSKD
+346 DIADDGNADNSKD
-358 DDKSDDEDVSD
+358 SDSSEPVED
-369 TDSSNDDA
+369 TDVDA
-377 EDATPADEDSKTSTE
+377 PAAEEGSETTTA
-392 KAERIAAETD
+392 KAERIAAETE

-413 NLEKKEQIKE
+413 NLEKKESIKE
-423 QIISRYPFAV
+423 SIINHYPFAI
-433 SLSPDNFAKFAA
+433 SLSPENFAKFAA
-445 LKPTQKKKCM
+445 LKPAQKKKCM
-455 KYVVEHNIY
+455 KFIVEHNIFTI
-464 KVDDINNQWNVP
+464 KDINEQVFTP
-476 LLAEKRILK
+476 LNAERRILK
-485 NWLRLADPKD
+485 NWLRLADAKD

-500 HASLQE
+500 QASLQE

-514 RYWVLE
+514 RYMVLE

-535 NREAQRIMNEEFVK
+535 TREAQRLMNEEFVR
-549 RYKVSQKPIMKPVN
+549 RYKVQQKPIMKPVQ

-571 HMDYVKMLEQTYD
+571 TMDHAALLEQMYD
-584 NF
+584 I

>member
-1 MTKSNKLMIK
+1 MTKINKLMIK
-11 SKSLQPLTLNESLD
+11 NKSLQPLMLNEAAD
-25 STPNNKKYIF
+25 STPNNRKYIF

-73 KESGSIL
+73 KQSGSIL

-107 QENHNVMGKLE
+107 QANHNVMGKLE

-127 AQELVEAGYPLFVSS
+127 AQELVDAGYPLFVSS

-175 LDRVNESLGVNTMSY
+175 LERVNESLGTATAKY

-196 AQKSEKEATNKKYKV
+196 AQKAEKETTKNKFKV
-211 LMEGVTVNELEQDAP
+211 LTEGVSVSELEQEAP
-226 INEKCMEMK
+226 INEKCMELK
-235 NKPVNLKDL
+235 NKPVKMKDL
-244 SKPLLE
+244 IKPLLE
-250 EDEEEFKLPEAD
+250 EDEDGGFKLPEAD
-262 VTPDGSSSDD
+262 VTPDGGGSDN
-272 SSDDKDENKDTTDG
+272 SDTEEPKTDDAAS
-286 KKDED
+286 KETQKED
-291 TKSEPTD
+291 TEKSEPTD
-298 DEKEKKRALILDITS
+298 EEKKKKRALILNITS
-313 EDADSESDDSN
+313 EDVNGESSEEGTEDE
-324 ADDDEKAEK
+324 EKAEK
-333 RADILDVEGQSDE
+333 RADIISVEGQSDA
-346 DKADDGDADSKD
+346 DIADDGNADNSKD
-358 DDKSDDEDVSD
+358 SDSSEPVED
-369 TDSSNDDA
+369 TDTDVDA
-377 EDATPADEDSKTSTE
+377 PAAEEGSETTTA
-392 KAERIAAETD
+392 KAERIAAETE

-413 NLEKKEQIKE
+413 NLEKKESIKE
-423 QIISRYPFAV
+423 SIINHYPFAI
-433 SLSPDNFAKFAA
+433 SLSPENFAKFAA
-445 LKPTQKKKCM
+445 LKPAQKKKCM
-455 KYVVEHNIY
+455 KFIVEHNIFTI
-464 KVDDINNQWNVP
+464 KDINEQVFTP
-476 LLAEKRILK
+476 LNAERRILK
-485 NWLRLADPKD
+485 NWLRLADAKD

-500 HASLQE
+500 QASLQE

-514 RYWVLE
+514 RYMVLE

-535 NREAQRIMNEEFVK
+535 TREAQRLMNEEFVR
-549 RYKVSQKPIMKPVN
+549 RYKVQQKPIMKPVQ

-571 HMDYVKMLEQTYD
+571 TMDHAALLEQMYD
-584 NF
+584 I

>member
-1 MTKSNKLMIK
+1 MTKMNKLMIK
-11 SKSLQPLTLNESLD
+11 NKSLQPLMLNEAAD
-25 STPNNKKYIF
+25 STPNNRKYIF

-73 KESGSIL
+73 KQSGSIL

-107 QENHNVMGKLE
+107 QANHNVMGKLE

-127 AQELVEAGYPLFVSS
+127 AQELVDAGYPLFVSS

-175 LDRVNESLGVNTMSY
+175 LERVNESLGTATAKY

-196 AQKSEKEATNKKYKV
+196 AQKAEKETTKNKFKV
-211 LMEGVTVNELEQDAP
+211 LTEGVSVSELEQEAP
-226 INEKCMEMK
+226 INEKCMELK
-235 NKPVNLKDL
+235 NKPVKMKDL
-244 SKPLLE
+244 IKPLLE
-250 EDEEEFKLPEAD
+250 EDEDGGFKLPEAD
-262 VTPDGSSSDD
+262 VTPDGGGSDN
-272 SSDDKDENKDTTDG
+272 SDTEEPKTDDAAS
-286 KKDED
+286 KETQKED
-291 TKSEPTD
+291 TEKSEPTD
-298 DEKEKKRALILDITS
+298 EEKKKKRALILNITS
-313 EDADSESDDSN
+313 EDVNGESSEEGTEDE
-324 ADDDEKAEK
+324 EKAEK
-333 RADILDVEGQSDE
+333 RADIISVEGQSDA
-346 DKADDGDADSKD
+346 DIADDGNADNSKD
-358 DDKSDDEDVSD
+358 SDSSEPVED
-369 TDSSNDDA
+369 TDTDVDA
-377 EDATPADEDSKTSTE
+377 PAAEEGSETTTA
-392 KAERIAAETD
+392 KAERIAAETE

-413 NLEKKEQIKE
+413 NLEKKESIKE
-423 QIISRYPFAV
+423 SIINHYPFAI
-433 SLSPDNFAKFAA
+433 SLSPENFAKFAA
-445 LKPTQKKKCM
+445 LKPAQKKKCM
-455 KYVVEHNIY
+455 KFIVEHNIFTI
-464 KVDDINNQWNVP
+464 KDINEQVFTP
-476 LLAEKRILK
+476 LNAERRILK
-485 NWLRLADPKD
+485 NWLRLADAKD

-500 HASLQE
+500 QASLQE

-514 RYWVLE
+514 RYMVLE

-535 NREAQRIMNEEFVK
+535 TREAQRLMNEEFVR
-549 RYKVSQKPIMKPVN
+549 RYKVQQKPIMKPVQ

-571 HMDYVKMLEQTYD
+571 TMDHAALLEQMYD
-584 NF
+584 I

>member
-25 STPNNKKYIF
+25 STQNNKKYIF

-196 AQKSEKEATNKKYKV
+196 AQKSEKETTNKKYKV

-262 VTPDGSSSDD
+262 VTPDGSGSDNSSDN
-272 SSDDKDENKDTTDG
+272 KDENNDTED
-286 KKDED
+286 KKEKD

-313 EDADSESDDSN
+313 EDADSDSDEN
-324 ADDDEKAEK
+324 ADDDEKAKK

-346 DKADDGDADSKD
+346 DKADDGDADSD
-358 DDKSDDEDVSD
+358 DNSKDEDVSD
-369 TDSSNDDA
+369 TDTTNDNA
-377 EDATPADEDSKTSTE
+377 EDSAPADEDSKTSTE

-413 NLEKKEQIKE
+413 NLEKKEAIKE
-423 QIISRYPFAV
+423 QIISRYPFSV
-433 SLSPDNFAKFAA
+433 SLSPENFAKFAA

-464 KVDDINNQWNVP
+464 KIDDINNQWNVP

>member
-1 MTKSNKLMIK
+1 MTKINKLMIK
-11 SKSLQPLTLNESLD
+11 NKSLQPLMLNEAAD
-25 STPNNKKYIF
+25 STPNNRKYIF

-73 KESGSIL
+73 KQSGSIL

-107 QENHNVMGKLE
+107 QANHNVMGKLE

-127 AQELVEAGYPLFVSS
+127 AQELVDAGYPLFVSS

-175 LDRVNESLGVNTMSY
+175 LERVNESLGTATAKY

-196 AQKSEKEATNKKYKV
+196 AQKAEKETTKNKFKV
-211 LMEGVTVNELEQDAP
+211 LTEGVSVSELEQEAP
-226 INEKCMEMK
+226 INEKCMELK
-235 NKPVNLKDL
+235 NKPVKMKDL
-244 SKPLLE
+244 IKPLLE
-250 EDEEEFKLPEAD
+250 EDEDGGFKLPEAD
-262 VTPDGSSSDD
+262 VTPDGDGSDN
-272 SSDDKDENKDTTDG
+272 SDTEDPKTDDAAS
-286 KKDED
+286 KETQKED
-291 TKSEPTD
+291 TEKSEPTD
-298 DEKEKKRALILDITS
+298 EEKKKKRALILNITS
-313 EDADSESDDSN
+313 EDVNGESSEEGTEDE
-324 ADDDEKAEK
+324 EKAEK
-333 RADILDVEGQSDE
+333 RADIISVEGQSDA
-346 DKADDGDADSKD
+346 DIADDGNADNSKD
-358 DDKSDDEDVSD
+358 SSEPVED
-369 TDSSNDDA
+369 TDVDA
-377 EDATPADEDSKTSTE
+377 PAAEEGSETTTA
-392 KAERIAAETD
+392 KAERIAAETE

-413 NLEKKEQIKE
+413 NLEKKESIKE
-423 QIISRYPFAV
+423 SIINHYPFAI
-433 SLSPDNFAKFAA
+433 SLSPENFAKFAA

-455 KYVVEHNIY
+455 KFIVEHNIFTI
-464 KVDDINNQWNVP
+464 KDINEQVFTP
-476 LLAEKRILK
+476 LNTERRILK
-485 NWLRLADPKD
+485 NWLRLADAKD

-500 HASLQE
+500 QASLQE

-514 RYWVLE
+514 RYMVLE

-535 NREAQRIMNEEFVK
+535 TREAQRLMNEEFVR
-549 RYKVSQKPIMKPVN
+549 RYKVQQKPIMKPVQ

-571 HMDYVKMLEQTYD
+571 TMDHAALLEQMYD
-584 NF
+584 I

>member
-1 MTKSNKLMIK
+1 MTKINKLMIK
-11 SKSLQPLTLNESLD
+11 NKSLQPLMLNEAAD
-25 STPNNKKYIF
+25 STPNNRKYIF

-73 KESGSIL
+73 KQSGSIL

-107 QENHNVMGKLE
+107 QANHNVMGKLE

-127 AQELVEAGYPLFVSS
+127 AQELVDAGYPLFVSS

-175 LDRVNESLGVNTMSY
+175 LERVNESLGTATAKY

-196 AQKSEKEATNKKYKV
+196 AQKAEKETTKNKFKV
-211 LMEGVTVNELEQDAP
+211 LTEGVSVSELEQEAP
-226 INEKCMEMK
+226 INEKCMELK
-235 NKPVNLKDL
+235 NKPVKMKDL
-244 SKPLLE
+244 TKPLLE
-250 EDEEEFKLPEAD
+250 EDEDGGFKLPEAD
-262 VTPDGSSSDD
+262 VTPDGSGSDN
-272 SSDDKDENKDTTDG
+272 SDTEEPKTDDAAS
-286 KKDED
+286 KETQKED
-291 TKSEPTD
+291 TEKSEPTD
-298 DEKEKKRALILDITS
+298 EEKKKKRALILNITS
-313 EDADSESDDSN
+313 EDVNGESSEEGTEDE
-324 ADDDEKAEK
+324 EKAEK
-333 RADILDVEGQSDE
+333 RADIISVEGQSDA
-346 DKADDGDADSKD
+346 DIADDGNADNSKD
-358 DDKSDDEDVSD
+358 SSEPVED
-369 TDSSNDDA
+369 TDTDVDA
-377 EDATPADEDSKTSTE
+377 PAAEEGSETTTA
-392 KAERIAAETD
+392 KAERIAAETE

-413 NLEKKEQIKE
+413 NLEKKESIKE
-423 QIISRYPFAV
+423 SIINHYPFAI
-433 SLSPDNFAKFAA
+433 SLSPENFAKFAA
-445 LKPTQKKKCM
+445 LKPAQKKKCM
-455 KYVVEHNIY
+455 KFIVEHNIFTI
-464 KVDDINNQWNVP
+464 KDINEQVFTP
-476 LLAEKRILK
+476 LNAERRILK
-485 NWLRLADPKD
+485 NWLRLADAKD

-500 HASLQE
+500 QASLQE

-514 RYWVLE
+514 RYMVLE

-535 NREAQRIMNEEFVK
+535 TREAQRLMNEEFVR
-549 RYKVSQKPIMKPVN
+549 RYKVQQKPIMKPVQ

-571 HMDYVKMLEQTYD
+571 TMDHAALLEQMYD
-584 NF
+584 I

>member
-1 MTKSNKLMIK
+1 MTKINKLMIK
-11 SKSLQPLTLNESLD
+11 NKSLQPLMLNEAAD
-25 STPNNKKYIF
+25 STPNNRKYIF

-73 KESGSIL
+73 KQSGSIL

-107 QENHNVMGKLE
+107 QANHNVMGKLE

-127 AQELVEAGYPLFVSS
+127 AQELVDAGYPLFVSS

-175 LDRVNESLGVNTMSY
+175 LERVNESLGTATAKY

-196 AQKSEKEATNKKYKV
+196 AQKAEKETTKNKFKV
-211 LMEGVTVNELEQDAP
+211 LTEGVSVSELEQEAP
-226 INEKCMEMK
+226 INEKCMELK
-235 NKPVNLKDL
+235 NKPVKMKDL
-244 SKPLLE
+244 IKPLLE
-250 EDEEEFKLPEAD
+250 EDEDGGFKLPEAD
-262 VTPDGSSSDD
+262 VTPDGDGSDNSDIEDPKTDDASSEETP
-272 SSDDKDENKDTTDG
+272 KKDT
-286 KKDED
+286 E
-291 TKSEPTD
+291 KSEPTD
-298 DEKEKKRALILDITS
+298 EEKKKKRALILNITS
-313 EDADSESDDSN
+313 EDVNGESSEEGTEDE
-324 ADDDEKAEK
+324 EKAEK
-333 RADILDVEGQSDE
+333 RADIISVEGQSDA
-346 DKADDGDADSKD
+346 DIADDGNADNSKD
-358 DDKSDDEDVSD
+358 SDSSEPVED
-369 TDSSNDDA
+369 TDTDVDA
-377 EDATPADEDSKTSTE
+377 PAAEEGSETTTA
-392 KAERIAAETD
+392 KAERIAAEKE

-413 NLEKKEQIKE
+413 NLEKKESIKE
-423 QIISRYPFAV
+423 SIINHYPFAI
-433 SLSPDNFAKFAA
+433 SLSPENFAKFAA

-455 KYVVEHNIY
+455 KFIVEHNIFTI
-464 KVDDINNQWNVP
+464 KDINEQVFTP
-476 LLAEKRILK
+476 LNAERRILK
-485 NWLRLADPKD
+485 NWLRLADAKD

-500 HASLQE
+500 QASLQE

-514 RYWVLE
+514 RYMVLE

-535 NREAQRIMNEEFVK
+535 TREAQRLMNEEFVR
-549 RYKVSQKPIMKPVN
+549 RYKVQQKPIMKPVQ

-571 HMDYVKMLEQTYD
+571 TMDHAALLEQMYE
-584 NF
+584 NM